1 MSEAMT
7 IEAGTTLRR
16 TDRGVRGD
24 LPEETVLLDV
34 DAGTAVRL
42 NSTGAWIWEQLEQPR
57 RVGELAGGLAQRFE
71 IDEGRALGDVIA
83 FAREM
88 ARREL
93 LAADGAG
100 PSEAG
105 RREPE

>member
-1 MSEAMT
+1 MEGMT
-7 IEAGTTLRR
+7 ITAETTLQR
-16 TDRGVRGD
+16 TERAVHGD

-42 NSTGAWIWEQLEQPR
+42 NSTGAWIWEQLQQPR
-57 RVGELAGGLAQRFE
+57 QVDELAGGLAQRFE
-71 IDEGRALGDVIA
+71 IDEDRALDDVIA

-93 LAADGAG
+93 LATN
-100 PSEAG
+100 
-105 RREPE
+105 

>member
-1 MSEAMT
+1 MDGAMT
-7 IEAGTTLRR
+7 IEGATTLRR
-16 TDRGVRGD
+16 TDRAVHGD

-34 DAGTAVRL
+34 DAGIAVRL

-57 RVGELAGGLAQRFE
+57 QVDALASGLAERFE
-71 IDEGRALGDVIA
+71 IDEGRALDDVVA

-93 LAADGAG
+93 LAA
-100 PSEAG
+100 S
-105 RREPE
+105 

>member
-1 MSEAMT
+1 MTGTT

-16 TDRGVRGD
+16 TERAVHGD

-42 NSTGAWIWEQLEQPR
+42 NPAGAWIWEQLQEPR
-57 RVGELAGGLAQRFE
+57 RVDELARGLAARFE
-71 IDEGRALGDVIA
+71 IDPGRALGDVVA

-88 ARREL
+88 QRREL
-93 LAADGAG
+93 LAAG
-100 PSEAG
+100 
-105 RREPE
+105 

>member
-1 MSEAMT
+1 MNGATT
-7 IEAGTTLRR
+7 IEAETTLSR
-16 TDRGVRGD
+16 TDRAVHGD

-57 RVGELAGGLAQRFE
+57 QVSELARGLAERFE
-71 IDEGRALGDVIA
+71 IDEGRALGDVVA

-93 LAADGAG
+93 LAA
-100 PSEAG
+100 S
-105 RREPE
+105 

>member
-1 MSEAMT
+1 MEGT
-7 IEAGTTLRR
+7 QIEAGTTLRR
-16 TDRGVRGD
+16 TERAVHGD

-42 NSTGAWIWEQLEQPR
+42 NPAGAWIWDQLEEPCQ
-57 RVGELAGGLAQRFE
+57 VGELASGLAQRFE
-71 IDEGRALGDVIA
+71 IDEGRALGDVVA

-93 LAADGAG
+93 LAA
-100 PSEAG
+100 S
-105 RREPE
+105 

>member
-1 MSEAMT
+1 MEGTT
-7 IEAGTTLRR
+7 IEAGSTLQR
-16 TDRGVRGD
+16 TDRAVHGD

-57 RVGELAGGLAQRFE
+57 RVSELASGLAQRFE
-71 IDEGRALGDVIA
+71 IDEGRALDDVIA

-93 LAADGAG
+93 LVADGAG
-100 PSEAG
+100 PSEARTQG
-105 RREPE
+105 A

>member
-1 MSEAMT
+1 MSEATT
-7 IEAGTTLRR
+7 ITAGTTLQR
-16 TDRGVRGD
+16 TDRAVHGD

-57 RVGELAGGLAQRFE
+57 QVSDLASGLAARFE
-71 IDEGRALGDVIA
+71 IDEARALGDVVA

-93 LAADGAG
+93 LAA
-100 PSEAG
+100 S
-105 RREPE
+105 

>member
-1 MSEAMT
+1 MLPTT
-7 IEAGTTLRR
+7 IDAETTLSR
-16 TDRGVRGD
+16 TERAVHGN

-42 NSTGAWIWEQLEQPR
+42 NAAGAWIWEQLSEPH
-57 RVGELAGGLAQRFE
+57 RVDELARGLAARFE
-71 IDEGRALGDVIA
+71 IDEGRALGDVVA

-93 LAADGAG
+93 LAA
-100 PSEAG
+100 S
-105 RREPE
+105 